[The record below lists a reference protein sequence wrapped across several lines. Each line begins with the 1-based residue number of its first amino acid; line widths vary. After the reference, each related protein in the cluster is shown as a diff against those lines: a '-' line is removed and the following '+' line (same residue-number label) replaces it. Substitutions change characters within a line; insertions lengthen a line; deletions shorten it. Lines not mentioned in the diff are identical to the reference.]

1 MQLYR
6 IIFTDWSEI
15 YIQAHD
21 NKEAENDAQAMY
33 KDKKV
38 WYSVSM

>member
-1 MQLYR
+1 MTLYR
-6 IIFTDWSEI
+6 VMFTDWSEI

-21 NKEAENDAQAMY
+21 NKEAENNAKIMY
-33 KDKKV
+33 TDKVV